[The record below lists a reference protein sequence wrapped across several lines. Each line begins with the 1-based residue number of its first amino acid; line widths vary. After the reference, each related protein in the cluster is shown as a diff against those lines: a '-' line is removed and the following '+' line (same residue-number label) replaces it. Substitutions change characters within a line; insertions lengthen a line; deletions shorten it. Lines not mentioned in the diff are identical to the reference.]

1 MQEYIPTTAFGDIAV
16 SVAILAG
23 SLGSVYSV
31 ISAKR
36 AKHAAVQAEAA
47 NKAVNGNPDGQ
58 PRAYDLLLA
67 NTGAL
72 EDLHGEIL
80 DVASEV
86 QRVNGKLD
94 EHLSWHHQETQV
106 KPKCAGACKKVA
118 AAPVKPVAKKAV
130 AKKSAPRVAPSGRKR
145 V

>member
-1 MQEYIPTTAFGDIAV
+1 MQEYIPTTAFGDIAI
-16 SVAILAG
+16 SIGILAG

-72 EDLHGEIL
+72 EDLRGEIL
-80 DVASEV
+80 DVASSV
-86 QRVNGKLD
+86 DLVNGKLD
-94 EHLSWHHQETQV
+94 EHLSWHQQQAQRPRSAPPSSGQV
-106 KPKCAGACKKVA
+106 RKTVAKKPVKKVA
-118 AAPVKPVAKKAV
+118 VKK
-130 AKKSAPRVAPSGRKR
+130 
-145 V
+145 

>member
-1 MQEYIPTTAFGDIAV
+1 MNFAVNNVWAFLAV
-16 SVAILAG
+16 GVLVTGHITITF
-23 SLGSVYSV
+23 
-31 ISAKR
+31 ISAVNSKR
-36 AKHAAVQAEAA
+36 ALREASGA
-47 NKAVNGNPDGQ
+47 NKAVNGNPVGE

-106 KPKCAGACKKVA
+106 KPKCAGACKKLEY
-118 AAPVKPVAKKAV
+118 
-130 AKKSAPRVAPSGRKR
+130 
-145 V
+145 